1 MADPVTKPSKADD
14 VLLELTIGDLLF
26 AMKTTQ
32 DTATSAPEYEEEV
45 TRIPNIKKIAFKGN
59 GKSTDIFASGKKF
72 GTITQ
77 ETSIE
82 ATLTHIG
89 LPVSVIDKM
98 KGVAAQHGVEFGS
111 TMAKQMPE
119 FALGFDTILSDGQ
132 HDAMWLTSVTIDP
145 AVNDSHETSEDG
157 FKEVNPDTVFNAGGL
172 RNSNIYFARYN
183 SARDSADMSVDDF
196 LKQVIYDPSQ
206 LDTIADAGTDPNGNT
221 PAPVAVTGVTLDKPT
236 ASVAVGAT
244 VQLTATVAPA
254 NADNKSVTFKSSD
267 ETVAT
272 VDNTGKVTGVK
283 AGSADIT
290 ATTTDGGKNAKSTVT
305 VTAAE

>member
-1 MADPVTKPSKADD
+1 MADPATTPESKAND

-32 DTATSAPEYEEEV
+32 ETASTEPVYEEEV

-72 GTITQ
+72 GTISQ

-98 KGVAAQHGVEFGS
+98 KGVAAKHGVEFG
-111 TMAKQMPE
+111 TTTAKSMPE

-132 HDAMWLTSVTIDP
+132 HDAMWLTSVTLDP
-145 AVNDSHETSEDG
+145 SVNDTHETSEDA
-157 FKEVNPDTVFNAGGL
+157 FKEVDPDTVFNAGGL
-172 RNSNIYFARYN
+172 RNSSIYYSRYN

-196 LKQVIYDPSQ
+196 LKQPIYSEEQ
-206 LDTIADAGTDPNGNT
+206 LETVAGPKADT
-221 PAPVAVTGVTLDKPT
+221 PVSVTGVTLEPAT
-236 ASVAVGAT
+236 GSAEVGKT
-244 VQLTATVAPA
+244 VQLTAKVAPD
-254 NADNKSVTFKSSD
+254 NATNKATSFASSD
-267 ETVAT
+267 ESVAT
-272 VDNTGKVTGVK
+272 VNSTGLVTIVK
-283 AGSADIT
+283 AGTADIT
-290 ATTTDGGKNAKSTVT
+290 VTTTDGGKTAKSTIT
-305 VTAAE
+305 GTEAAQG